1 MPCHGSGLQTWY
13 GGKYMQTE
21 NDSFGEESILLPK
34 YVLSLGSEING
45 KERSLDRSGSIR
57 INMKLKLLSL
67 FVVFDWDGELQSG
80 KVPRRKRPVVW
91 KK

>member
-1 MPCHGSGLQTWY
+1 MPCHGSGCKL
-13 GGKYMQTE
+13 GMGKYMQTE
-21 NDSFGEESILLPK
+21 NDSFGEQSRLLPK
-34 YVLSLGSEING
+34 CVLSLFSERNR
-45 KERSLDRSGSIR
+45 KERSLNRSGSFR
-57 INMKLKLLSL
+57 INVKLKLLSL